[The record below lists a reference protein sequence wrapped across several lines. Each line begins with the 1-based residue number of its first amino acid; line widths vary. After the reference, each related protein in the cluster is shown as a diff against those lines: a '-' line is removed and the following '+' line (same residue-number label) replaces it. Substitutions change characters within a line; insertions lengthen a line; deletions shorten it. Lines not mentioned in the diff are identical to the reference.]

1 VSGLPRFLARRL
13 LLLVLVLWGMT
24 VVTFVISHVVP
35 GDPVRA
41 LAGPHASASEIATL
55 RHQYG
60 MDRPLPV
67 QYLDYLGRLV
77 HGDLG
82 TSLVT
87 RRPVLSDLVQFFPA
101 TVELT
106 LTSLLLALVIGIPL
120 GVTAATRAGSVW
132 SDHGSRLISLVGVSM
147 PVFWLGLLAQ
157 LIFYRQ
163 LNWLPSSGRLSLLA
177 TPPSGPTGFYLL
189 DTALGGDWSSFG
201 DTLSHLVL
209 PAGTLALGSLAIVTR
224 MTRTAMLET
233 LGQDYVRTARAK
245 GLPEWRVV
253 YAHALKNALLPIL
266 TVIGLQVG
274 YLLSGDFLTETVFS
288 WPGIGLYAVSAITSL
303 DFPAIMG
310 VSLVVSLVYVLI
322 NLTVDFLYT
331 VADPRVA
338 LSA

>member
-1 VSGLPRFLARRL
+1 
-13 LLLVLVLWGMT
+13 
-24 VVTFVISHVVP
+24 
-35 GDPVRA
+35 
-41 LAGPHASASEIATL
+41 
-55 RHQYG
+55 
-60 MDRPLPV
+60 
-67 QYLDYLGRLV
+67 
-77 HGDLG
+77 
-82 TSLVT
+82 
-87 RRPVLSDLVQFFPA
+87 
-101 TVELT
+101 
-106 LTSLLLALVIGIPL
+106 
-120 GVTAATRAGSVW
+120 
-132 SDHGSRLISLVGVSM
+132 
-147 PVFWLGLLAQ
+147 
-157 LIFYRQ
+157 
-163 LNWLPSSGRLSLLA
+163 
-177 TPPSGPTGFYLL
+177 
-189 DTALGGDWSSFG
+189 
-201 DTLSHLVL
+201 VL